1 MNFIRNFLV
10 SIVWRLTERAR
21 FYHAEQSKMLFKK
34 CGTGVYISPDAFLWG
49 VGELSVGDDVC
60 IHSFT
65 TILCG
70 GGVSIGTGTR
80 IASNCSISSISHS
93 IPRLDPYEKIFKA
106 VSIGQRV
113 WIGMGATILPGVT
126 IGDFAVVAAGAVV
139 TKDVET
145 CTIVAGVPARV
156 IRVFQKP
163 ETCYGNVGGGESR

>member
-1 MNFIRNFLV
+1 MSYIPNCVLKLV
-10 SIVWRLTERAR
+10 WKLVERAR
-21 FYHAEQSKMLFKK
+21 YYHAEQNKRLFKK
-34 CGTGVYISPDAFLWG
+34 CGIRVYISPDAFLWG

-93 IPRLDPYEKIFKA
+93 IPRLDPNEKILKA

-139 TKDVET
+139 TKNVET

-163 ETCYGNVGGGESR
+163 ETCYGSVGDG